1 MSTHSKVRS
10 FMLSNL
16 VNKDNRMVGVEEEC
30 ILYNEIGRRIPVN
43 SGDEFSAEDL
53 LNIMNE
59 NADGNGIYSLEPGG
73 QLEWSS
79 PPCANMFELDDAL
92 ASYKNLMDNILSKRN
107 LISLHIGVEPLLI
120 QIVLN

>member
-1 MSTHSKVRS
+1 
-10 FMLSNL
+10 
-16 VNKDNRMVGVEEEC
+16 MVGVEEEC

-59 NADGNGIYSLEPGG
+59 NADGSGIYSLEPGG

-79 PPCANMFELDDAL
+79 PPFASLNDLEKAMLSHHALLDEVV
-92 ASYKNLMDNILSKRN
+92 SENNLKIIDYGLDPITC
-107 LISLHIGVEPLLI
+107 LLYTSPSPRD
-120 QIVLN
+120 

>member
-1 MSTHSKVRS
+1 MATHSKVRS
-10 FMLSNL
+10 FILSNL

-30 ILYNEIGRRIPVN
+30 ILHNEIGRRIPIN
-43 SGDEFSAEDL
+43 SGNEFSAENL

-79 PPCANMFELDDAL
+79 PPFATLNELEKL
-92 ASYKNLMDNILSKRN
+92 TSQSNLRN
-107 LISLHIGVEPLLI
+107 YSLRLLRI
-120 QIVLN
+120 KIHLFHYVFARI